1 MIIKVTGD
9 THGERQR
16 LLDYIAQ
23 HIKEKN
29 FDKLLICGDFG
40 FIWSGNKGENQF
52 LDLIEQEADF
62 DILFVDGNHCL
73 SKDTEILTE
82 NGWEYVE
89 NVYNNTNIKIA
100 NVDENND
107 ICFDFPQKSYC
118 NFINKAIEINGK
130 TTSQLVS
137 PEHNI
142 ILDNKKVQA
151 KELLKLKRIKEK
163 QITQYILQKNQTKKV
178 EIIDDWIR
186 LLTWVITDA
195 TIIDFSEK
203 NKNSKK
209 CTIQWHLSK
218 ERKIIE
224 LESLLNRMS
233 IPYTKRI
240 CKKNGINKLQP
251 YYIRIYSDFARE
263 IFLKLNKEKQIPETW
278 KNFNKEQLFV
288 FLDTLKITDGTPD
301 GIDKIRW
308 TTTNKNDIDIIQ
320 EICFKN
326 GVCFYFSIGQYKSGF
341 KNAKKQ
347 YACRIC
353 PREKQFSYYANV
365 KEVEYNDNMY
375 CWTMPHGNLIIRRN
389 GKVCLTGNCNFDE
402 IYNYPVEEWNG
413 GKIHRIRKNIIHLMR
428 GEIYTINGKKILTFG
443 GGYSIDK
450 EWRIEHFKQTR
461 RKCWWAQEFPTQEEI
476 DNAFNNL
483 EKNNWKVDYIFSHSA
498 PTNCL
503 PLIQEFFIS
512 GAKANVD
519 IVNSTL
525 ETIRQKT
532 QFEHW
537 YFGHYHGR
545 KDFDKFSLLYET
557 SINLEFPEE

>member
-1 MIIKVTGD
+1 MIIKITGD

-40 FIWSGNKGENQF
+40 FIWSGNKGENKF

-62 DILFVDGNHCL
+62 DILFVDGNH
-73 SKDTEILTE
+73 E
-82 NGWEYVE
+82 N
-89 NVYNNTNIKIA
+89 YN
-100 NVDENND
+100 
-107 ICFDFPQKSYC
+107 
-118 NFINKAIEINGK
+118 
-130 TTSQLVS
+130 
-137 PEHNI
+137 
-142 ILDNKKVQA
+142 
-151 KELLKLKRIKEK
+151 
-163 QITQYILQKNQTKKV
+163 
-178 EIIDDWIR
+178 
-186 LLTWVITDA
+186 
-195 TIIDFSEK
+195 
-203 NKNSKK
+203 
-209 CTIQWHLSK
+209 
-218 ERKIIE
+218 
-224 LESLLNRMS
+224 
-233 IPYTKRI
+233 
-240 CKKNGINKLQP
+240 
-251 YYIRIYSDFARE
+251 
-263 IFLKLNKEKQIPETW
+263 
-278 KNFNKEQLFV
+278 
-288 FLDTLKITDGTPD
+288 
-301 GIDKIRW
+301 
-308 TTTNKNDIDIIQ
+308 
-320 EICFKN
+320 
-326 GVCFYFSIGQYKSGF
+326 
-341 KNAKKQ
+341 
-347 YACRIC
+347 
-353 PREKQFSYYANV
+353 
-365 KEVEYNDNMY
+365 
-375 CWTMPHGNLIIRRN
+375 
-389 GKVCLTGNCNFDE
+389 E
-402 IYNYPVEEWNG
+402 IYKYPVETWNG
-413 GKIHRIRKNIIHLMR
+413 GRIHRIRKNIIHLMR

-450 EWRIEHFKQTR
+450 EWRIEHFRQTG